1 MKIVCNREKFLNGF
15 QIASALVPT
24 RSPRDILNSIK
35 VEALDGK
42 VILMAT
48 DQEAGV
54 RLELDDAEVQ
64 TPGKALLNV
73 QRVGNILRESS
84 DETLTFETASTSL
97 DIHGQH
103 SEFHL
108 PLANPDEFPN
118 VGRFTEDSYFEMP
131 AQLFREMVR
140 RTVFATDTES
150 TRYQLGGVLF
160 EIDGDEITTV
170 ATDGRRLATM
180 KGKGKSVN
188 GYRNQNTSTIVPTKQ
203 LNIIER
209 SISENDQTIQFAA
222 RASDVMF
229 RTDRCTLY
237 CRLVEGRYPNWSM
250 VIPSREGRTRIEGI
264 AGPFFAAVR
273 QASIV
278 ADPDSRGIEFTFG
291 NGTLIVAARTADVGQ
306 SRIEIPISYNL
317 EPISIT
323 MDYRYVLDFFKVL
336 PPDKGF
342 ALDVK
347 SNTEPALYSTDDEFL
362 YVVMPMSRF

>member
-15 QIASALVPT
+15 QIATALVPT
-24 RSPRDILNSIK
+24 RSPKDILNSIK
-35 VEALDGK
+35 IEAIDGK
-42 VILMAT
+42 VVLMAT

-54 RLELDDAEVQ
+54 RLELDDAEIK
-64 TPGKALLNV
+64 TPGKALLSV

-84 DETLTFETASTSL
+84 DETLTFETANTSL
-97 DIHGQH
+97 DIHGVH

-108 PLANPDEFPN
+108 PLANPDEFPT
-118 VGRFTEDSYFEMP
+118 VGRFTEEAYFEMP
-131 AQLFREMVR
+131 APLFRDMVR

-160 EIDGDEITTV
+160 EIDGDQITAV

-180 KGKGKSVN
+180 RGTGKSIN
-188 GYRNQNTSTIVPTKQ
+188 GYRNQNTSTIVPTKT
-203 LNIIER
+203 LHIIER
-209 SISENDQTIQFAA
+209 AISDKDPFVQFAA
-222 RASDVMF
+222 RTSDVMF
-229 RTDRCTLY
+229 RTERCTLY
-237 CRLVEGRYPNWSM
+237 SRLVEGRYPNWNM
-250 VIPSREGRTRIEGI
+250 VIPSREGRTRVEGI

-291 NGTLIVAARTADVGQ
+291 NGALIVAAKTADVGQ
-306 SRIEIPISYNL
+306 SRIEIPLSYNL

-336 PPDKGF
+336 PPEKPF
-342 ALDVK
+342 ALDIK
-347 SNTEPALYSTDDEFL
+347 SNTEPALYSTDDHYQ